1 MLSRP
6 CAAVSPA
13 PVVVASATSA
23 RRLQGGG
30 SANVAQP
37 AKKPPEATMLAHQ
50 IFPAQQLSL
59 RLLSDTLPMS
69 SSPGLWIPLARL
81 ALCGHLARRP
91 GRRPYR
97 HAPAQGDR
105 AAPLRPPHTQALRR
119 RAEGG
124 AADAPLLGRRR
135 PTSTTG
141 TACGNAVAG
150 RGYFGVPVPA
160 QPPNGLFER

>member
-1 MLSRP
+1 MRP
-6 CAAVSPA
+6 KWNFHYRKWNSLVPNGIFQFGNHTPRTTCCGRLVPFLQW
-13 PVVVASATSA
+13 TS
-23 RRLQGGG
+23 
-30 SANVAQP
+30 
-37 AKKPPEATMLAHQ
+37 AKKPPEAAMLAHQ
-50 IFPAQQLSL
+50 SFPAQQLSL

-105 AAPLRPPHTQALRR
+105 AAPLRPPPTQALRR

-124 AADAPLLGRRR
+124 AADAPLD
-135 PTSTTG
+135 STR
-141 TACGNAVAG
+141 GNLTLPQHHILTHHHVSKVSFTM
-150 RGYFGVPVPA
+150 RK
-160 QPPNGLFER
+160 